1 MPTEC
6 RHCPLRKLSCF
17 KPFSRDDERTMQDF
31 KVGEIVV
38 DANRPILTE
47 GTQSQQLYTVLDGMA
62 LRYKLLPNGRRQV
75 INVVF
80 PGDFLGLQAE
90 LLGEL
95 KHSVETV
102 SKTTLCVF
110 DKNAFWSF
118 VRAHPDRALDI
129 AWLTAIEEHL
139 LGSSLLSL
147 GQRSARE
154 RIAWAILSL
163 YKRAEA
169 LNLVEK
175 NVMALPIRQQDL
187 ADALGL
193 SLVHTNKTLAY
204 LRDQKLADWRGKKM
218 VILDEP
224 RLFEMAIAEP
234 GDFETLR
241 PLM

>member
-1 MPTEC
+1 MATRC
-6 RHCPLRKLSCF
+6 SQCPLRKLSCF
-17 KPFSRDDERTMQDF
+17 KPFSESDERTMQDF

-38 DANRPILTE
+38 EPNQPVLIE
-47 GTQSQQLYTVLDGMA
+47 GTTSPQLYTVLEGMA

-95 KHSVETV
+95 KHSIETV
-102 SKTTLCVF
+102 TETKLCVF
-110 DKNAFWSF
+110 DRAAFWSF
-118 VRAHPDRALDI
+118 VRSHPERALDI
-129 AWLTAIEEHL
+129 AWLTAVEEHL

-154 RIAWAILSL
+154 RIAWALLSL

-169 LNLVEK
+169 LDLVQ
-175 NVMALPIRQQDL
+175 NNTMHLPIRQQDL

-193 SLVHTNKTLAY
+193 SLVHTNKTLAI
-204 LRDQKLADWRGKKM
+204 LRDKELADWRGKRM
-218 VILDEP
+218 VIMDEAG
-224 RLFEMAIAEP
+224 LFDMAIAEP
-234 GDFETLR
+234 SDFDMLR